1 MFSVSPS
8 SGVSLCPLEN
18 VSLVYGDAQ
27 SYPGVLWWVLG
38 HSFSVT
44 KPWSELPSQRVLER
58 VLHIRQTQVQLGSR
72 SQSVPQL

>member
-1 MFSVSPS
+1 M
-8 SGVSLCPLEN
+8 
-18 VSLVYGDAQ
+18 SLVYSDAQ

-58 VLHIRQTQVQLGSR
+58 VLHICQTQVQWDLGH
-72 SQSVPQL
+72 SQCPSSDLSLFAPIGS